1 MKVVFNPQPI
11 HENCKGC
18 NKVIEATQT
27 CIAYEKPFLKW
38 EASPGARWVPGKVPY
53 CPLASHFDVM
63 PAEVQAKINP
73 LKASKRAAG
82 GGGKKKKKK

>member
-1 MKVVFNPQPI
+1 MKMIFNPQPI

-18 NKVIEATQT
+18 NKVNEATQT
-27 CIAYEKPFLKW
+27 CVAYEQPQWKW
-38 EASPGARWVPGKVPY
+38 EPRPGASLAPGKFIA
-53 CPLASHFDVM
+53 CPLASHFDAM

-82 GGGKKKKKK
+82 GGGKKKKR